1 MSANETAKVV
11 LSVDNIVT
19 QFNTAEGTVHAVNGV
34 SFDVRAGELL
44 GVVGE
49 SGCGKSVSAMS
60 LMRLIPDPPGKIV
73 DGEILFEGQD
83 VLQLSMDEMR
93 HIRGAKMSMVFQE
106 PMTSLNPVLNLE
118 KQLGETLQLHKGMTK
133 QEAHQES
140 VELLARVGIP
150 DPERRVRQYPH
161 QFSGGMRQRVM
172 IAMALSCN
180 PRVIIADEPTTALD
194 VTVQKKVLSIM
205 KDVISRKKMSML
217 LISHNLGVV
226 REFADR
232 IYVIYQGTIL
242 EEGSTEKI
250 FNSPGHI
257 YTQTLLQAIPKIN
270 SSKLPSLDSENLD
283 YLSQPKFTH

>member
-1 MSANETAKVV
+1 MTLLSIRNLEVQFKHYEGVTTALKKISLDIKEGEKVA
-11 LSVDNIVT
+11 L
-19 QFNTAEGTVHAVNGV
+19 
-34 SFDVRAGELL
+34 
-44 GVVGE
+44 VGE
-49 SGCGKSVSAMS
+49 SGSGKSVTARMILGLLSNS
-60 LMRLIPDPPGKIV
+60 NIKKN
-73 DGEILFEGQD
+73 GEIFFENIDLLRESSSQIK
-83 VLQLSMDEMR
+83 Q
-93 HIRGAKMSMVFQE
+93 IRGNEISMIFQD
-106 PMTSLNPVLNLE
+106 PVSSLNPYFTVKKQMLQALE
-118 KQLGETLQLHKGMTK
+118 NHTK
-133 QEAHQES
+133 DYDKNTIEKYF
-140 VELLARVGIP
+140 VDLLKDVKIE
-150 DPERRVRQYPH
+150 DPERVLNSYAFQL
-161 QFSGGMRQRVM
+161 SGGMAQRVM
-172 IAMALSCN
+172 ISMALINN
-180 PRVIIADEPTTALD
+180 PKLILADEPTTALD

-226 REFADR
+226 REFADK

>member
-1 MSANETAKVV
+1 MTLLSIRNLEVQFKHYEGVTTALKKISLDIKEGEKVA
-11 LSVDNIVT
+11 L
-19 QFNTAEGTVHAVNGV
+19 
-34 SFDVRAGELL
+34 
-44 GVVGE
+44 VGE
-49 SGCGKSVSAMS
+49 SGSGKSVTARMILGLLSNS
-60 LMRLIPDPPGKIV
+60 NIKKN
-73 DGEILFEGQD
+73 GEIFFENIDLLKESSSQIK
-83 VLQLSMDEMR
+83 Q
-93 HIRGAKMSMVFQE
+93 IRGNEISMIFQD
-106 PMTSLNPVLNLE
+106 PVSSLNPYFTVHKQMLQALE
-118 KQLGETLQLHKGMTK
+118 NHTK
-133 QEAHQES
+133 DYDKNTIEKYF
-140 VELLARVGIP
+140 VDLLKDVKIE
-150 DPERRVRQYPH
+150 DPERVLNSYAFQL
-161 QFSGGMRQRVM
+161 SGGMAQRVM
-172 IAMALSCN
+172 ISMALIN
-180 PRVIIADEPTTALD
+180 TPKLILADEPTTALD

-226 REFADR
+226 REFADK

>member
-1 MSANETAKVV
+1 MTLLSIRNLEVQFKHYEGVTTALKKISLDIKEGEKVA
-11 LSVDNIVT
+11 L
-19 QFNTAEGTVHAVNGV
+19 
-34 SFDVRAGELL
+34 
-44 GVVGE
+44 VGE
-49 SGCGKSVSAMS
+49 SGSGKSVTARMILGLLSNS
-60 LMRLIPDPPGKIV
+60 NIKKN
-73 DGEILFEGQD
+73 GEIFFENIDLLKESSSQIK
-83 VLQLSMDEMR
+83 Q
-93 HIRGAKMSMVFQE
+93 IRGNEISMIFQD
-106 PMTSLNPVLNLE
+106 PVSSLNPYFTVKKQMLQALENHTKDYDKNTIEKYFVNLLKDVKIE
-118 KQLGETLQLHKGMTK
+118 
-133 QEAHQES
+133 
-140 VELLARVGIP
+140 
-150 DPERRVRQYPH
+150 DPERVLNSYAFQL
-161 QFSGGMRQRVM
+161 SGGMAQRVM
-172 IAMALSCN
+172 ISMALINN
-180 PRVIIADEPTTALD
+180 PKLILADEPTTALD

-226 REFADR
+226 REFADK

>member
-1 MSANETAKVV
+1 MTLLSIRNLEVQFKHYEGVTTALKKISLDIKEGEKVA
-11 LSVDNIVT
+11 L
-19 QFNTAEGTVHAVNGV
+19 
-34 SFDVRAGELL
+34 
-44 GVVGE
+44 VGE
-49 SGCGKSVSAMS
+49 SGSGKSVTARMILGLLSNS
-60 LMRLIPDPPGKIV
+60 NIKKN
-73 DGEILFEGQD
+73 GEIFFENIDLLKESSSQIK
-83 VLQLSMDEMR
+83 R
-93 HIRGAKMSMVFQE
+93 IRGNEISMIFQD
-106 PMTSLNPVLNLE
+106 PVSSLNPYFTVKKQMLQALE
-118 KQLGETLQLHKGMTK
+118 NHTK
-133 QEAHQES
+133 DYDKNTIEKYF
-140 VELLARVGIP
+140 VDLLKDVKIE
-150 DPERRVRQYPH
+150 DPERVLNSYAFQL
-161 QFSGGMRQRVM
+161 SGGMAQRVM
-172 IAMALSCN
+172 ISMALINN
-180 PRVIIADEPTTALD
+180 PKLILADEPTTALD

-226 REFADR
+226 REFADK

>member
-1 MSANETAKVV
+1 MTLLSIRNLEVQFKHYEGVTTALKKISLDIKEGEKVA
-11 LSVDNIVT
+11 L
-19 QFNTAEGTVHAVNGV
+19 
-34 SFDVRAGELL
+34 
-44 GVVGE
+44 VGE
-49 SGCGKSVSAMS
+49 SGSGKSVTARMILGLLSNS
-60 LMRLIPDPPGKIV
+60 NIKKN
-73 DGEILFEGQD
+73 GEIFFENIDLLKESSSQIK
-83 VLQLSMDEMR
+83 Q
-93 HIRGAKMSMVFQE
+93 IRGNEISMIFQD
-106 PMTSLNPVLNLE
+106 PVSSLNPYFTVHKQMLQALE
-118 KQLGETLQLHKGMTK
+118 NHTK
-133 QEAHQES
+133 DYDKDTIEKYF
-140 VELLARVGIP
+140 VDLLKDVKIE
-150 DPERRVRQYPH
+150 DPERVLNSYAFQL
-161 QFSGGMRQRVM
+161 SGGMAQRVM
-172 IAMALSCN
+172 ISMALINN
-180 PRVIIADEPTTALD
+180 PKLILADEPTTALD

-226 REFADR
+226 REFADK

>member
-1 MSANETAKVV
+1 MTLLSIRNLEVQFKHYEGVTTALKKISLDIKEGEKVA
-11 LSVDNIVT
+11 L
-19 QFNTAEGTVHAVNGV
+19 
-34 SFDVRAGELL
+34 
-44 GVVGE
+44 VGE
-49 SGCGKSVSAMS
+49 SGSGKSVTARMILGLLSNS
-60 LMRLIPDPPGKIV
+60 NIKKN
-73 DGEILFEGQD
+73 GEIFFENIDLIKESSSQIK
-83 VLQLSMDEMR
+83 Q
-93 HIRGAKMSMVFQE
+93 IRGNEISMIFQD
-106 PMTSLNPVLNLE
+106 PVSSLNPYFTVKKQMLQALE
-118 KQLGETLQLHKGMTK
+118 NHTQDYDKNTIEKYF
-133 QEAHQES
+133 
-140 VELLARVGIP
+140 VDLLKDVKIE
-150 DPERRVRQYPH
+150 DPERVLNSYAFQL
-161 QFSGGMRQRVM
+161 SGGMAQRVM
-172 IAMALSCN
+172 ISMALINN
-180 PRVIIADEPTTALD
+180 PKLILADEPTTALD

-226 REFADR
+226 REFADK

>member
-1 MSANETAKVV
+1 MTLLSIRNLEVQFKHYEGVTKALKKISLDIKEGEKVA
-11 LSVDNIVT
+11 L
-19 QFNTAEGTVHAVNGV
+19 
-34 SFDVRAGELL
+34 
-44 GVVGE
+44 VGE
-49 SGCGKSVSAMS
+49 SGSGKSVTARMILGLLSNS
-60 LMRLIPDPPGKIV
+60 NIKKN
-73 DGEILFEGQD
+73 GEIFFENIDLLKESSSQIK
-83 VLQLSMDEMR
+83 Q
-93 HIRGAKMSMVFQE
+93 IRGNEISMIFQD
-106 PMTSLNPVLNLE
+106 PVSSLNPYFTVKKQMLQALE
-118 KQLGETLQLHKGMTK
+118 NHTQDYDKNTIEKYF
-133 QEAHQES
+133 
-140 VELLARVGIP
+140 VDLLKDVKIE
-150 DPERRVRQYPH
+150 DPERVLNSYAFQL
-161 QFSGGMRQRVM
+161 SGGMAQRVM
-172 IAMALSCN
+172 ISMALINN
-180 PRVIIADEPTTALD
+180 PKLILADEPTTALD

-226 REFADR
+226 REFADK

>member
-1 MSANETAKVV
+1 MTLLSIRDLEVQFKHYEGVTKALKKISLDIKEGEKVA
-11 LSVDNIVT
+11 L
-19 QFNTAEGTVHAVNGV
+19 
-34 SFDVRAGELL
+34 
-44 GVVGE
+44 VGE
-49 SGCGKSVSAMS
+49 SGSGKSVTARMILGLLSNS
-60 LMRLIPDPPGKIV
+60 NIKKN
-73 DGEILFEGQD
+73 GEIFFENIDLLKESSSQIK
-83 VLQLSMDEMR
+83 Q
-93 HIRGAKMSMVFQE
+93 IRGNEISMIFQD
-106 PMTSLNPVLNLE
+106 PVSSLNPYFTVKKQMLQALE
-118 KQLGETLQLHKGMTK
+118 NHTK
-133 QEAHQES
+133 DYDKNTIEKYF
-140 VELLARVGIP
+140 VDLLKDVKIE
-150 DPERRVRQYPH
+150 DPERVLNSYAFQL
-161 QFSGGMRQRVM
+161 SGGMAQRVM
-172 IAMALSCN
+172 ISMALINN
-180 PRVIIADEPTTALD
+180 PKLILADEPTTALD

-270 SSKLPSLDSENLD
+270 SSKLPNLNSENLD

>member
-1 MSANETAKVV
+1 MTLLSIRNLEVQFKHYEGVTTALKKISLDIKEGEKVA
-11 LSVDNIVT
+11 L
-19 QFNTAEGTVHAVNGV
+19 
-34 SFDVRAGELL
+34 
-44 GVVGE
+44 VGE
-49 SGCGKSVSAMS
+49 SGSGKSVTARMILGLLSNS
-60 LMRLIPDPPGKIV
+60 NIKKN
-73 DGEILFEGQD
+73 GEIFFENIDLLKKSRSQIK
-83 VLQLSMDEMR
+83 Q
-93 HIRGAKMSMVFQE
+93 IRGNEISMIFQD
-106 PMTSLNPVLNLE
+106 PVSSLNPYFTVKKQMLQALE
-118 KQLGETLQLHKGMTK
+118 NHTQDYDKNTIEKYF
-133 QEAHQES
+133 
-140 VELLARVGIP
+140 VDLLKDVKIE
-150 DPERRVRQYPH
+150 DPERVLNSYAFQL
-161 QFSGGMRQRVM
+161 SGGMAQRVM
-172 IAMALSCN
+172 ISMALINN
-180 PRVIIADEPTTALD
+180 PKLILADEPTTALD

-226 REFADR
+226 REFADK

>member
-1 MSANETAKVV
+1 MTLLSIRNLEVQFKHYEGVTTALKKISLDIKEGEKVA
-11 LSVDNIVT
+11 L
-19 QFNTAEGTVHAVNGV
+19 
-34 SFDVRAGELL
+34 
-44 GVVGE
+44 VGE
-49 SGCGKSVSAMS
+49 SGSGKSVTARMILGLLSNS
-60 LMRLIPDPPGKIV
+60 NIKKN
-73 DGEILFEGQD
+73 GEIFFENIDLLKESSSQIK
-83 VLQLSMDEMR
+83 Q
-93 HIRGAKMSMVFQE
+93 IRGNEISMIFQD
-106 PMTSLNPVLNLE
+106 PVSSLNPYFTVHKQMLQALE
-118 KQLGETLQLHKGMTK
+118 NHTK
-133 QEAHQES
+133 DYDKNTIEKYF
-140 VELLARVGIP
+140 VDLLKDVKIE
-150 DPERRVRQYPH
+150 DPERVLNSYAFQL
-161 QFSGGMRQRVM
+161 SGGMAQRVM
-172 IAMALSCN
+172 ISMALINN
-180 PRVIIADEPTTALD
+180 PKLILADEPTTALD

-226 REFADR
+226 REFADK

>member
-1 MSANETAKVV
+1 MTLLSIRNLEVQFKHYEGITTALKKISLDIKEGEKVA
-11 LSVDNIVT
+11 L
-19 QFNTAEGTVHAVNGV
+19 
-34 SFDVRAGELL
+34 
-44 GVVGE
+44 VGE
-49 SGCGKSVSAMS
+49 SGSGKSVTARMILGLLSNS
-60 LMRLIPDPPGKIV
+60 NIKKN
-73 DGEILFEGQD
+73 GEIFFENIDLLKESSSQIK
-83 VLQLSMDEMR
+83 Q
-93 HIRGAKMSMVFQE
+93 IRGNEISMIFQD
-106 PMTSLNPVLNLE
+106 PVSSLNPYFTVKKQMLQALE
-118 KQLGETLQLHKGMTK
+118 NHTK
-133 QEAHQES
+133 EYDKNTIEKYF
-140 VELLARVGIP
+140 VDLLKDVKIE
-150 DPERRVRQYPH
+150 DPERVLNSYAFQL
-161 QFSGGMRQRVM
+161 SGGMAQRVM
-172 IAMALSCN
+172 ISMALINN
-180 PRVIIADEPTTALD
+180 PKLILADEPTTALD

-226 REFADR
+226 REFADK

>member
-1 MSANETAKVV
+1 MTLLSIRNLEVQFKHYEGVTTALKKISLDIKEGEKVA
-11 LSVDNIVT
+11 L
-19 QFNTAEGTVHAVNGV
+19 
-34 SFDVRAGELL
+34 
-44 GVVGE
+44 VGE
-49 SGCGKSVSAMS
+49 SGSGKSVTARMILGLLSNS
-60 LMRLIPDPPGKIV
+60 NIKKN
-73 DGEILFEGQD
+73 GEIFFENIDLLKESSSQIK
-83 VLQLSMDEMR
+83 Q
-93 HIRGAKMSMVFQE
+93 IRGNEISMIFQD
-106 PMTSLNPVLNLE
+106 PVSSLNPYFTVNKQMLQALE
-118 KQLGETLQLHKGMTK
+118 NHTK
-133 QEAHQES
+133 DYDKNTIEKYF
-140 VELLARVGIP
+140 VDLLKDVKIE
-150 DPERRVRQYPH
+150 DPERVLNSYAFQL
-161 QFSGGMRQRVM
+161 SGGMAQRVM
-172 IAMALSCN
+172 ISMALINN
-180 PRVIIADEPTTALD
+180 PKLILADEPTTALD

-226 REFADR
+226 REFADK

>member
-1 MSANETAKVV
+1 MTLLSIRNLEVQFKHYEGVTTALKKISLDIKEGEKVA
-11 LSVDNIVT
+11 L
-19 QFNTAEGTVHAVNGV
+19 
-34 SFDVRAGELL
+34 
-44 GVVGE
+44 VGE
-49 SGCGKSVSAMS
+49 SGSGKSVTARMILGLLSNS
-60 LMRLIPDPPGKIV
+60 NIRKN
-73 DGEILFEGQD
+73 GEIFFENIDLLKESSSQIK
-83 VLQLSMDEMR
+83 Q
-93 HIRGAKMSMVFQE
+93 IRGNEISMIFQD
-106 PMTSLNPVLNLE
+106 PVSSLNPYFTVKKQMLQALE
-118 KQLGETLQLHKGMTK
+118 NHTK
-133 QEAHQES
+133 DYDKNTIEKYF
-140 VELLARVGIP
+140 VDLLKDVKIE
-150 DPERRVRQYPH
+150 DPERVLNSYAFQL
-161 QFSGGMRQRVM
+161 SGGMAQRVM
-172 IAMALSCN
+172 ISMALINN
-180 PRVIIADEPTTALD
+180 PKLILADEPTTALD

-226 REFADR
+226 REFADK

>member
-1 MSANETAKVV
+1 MTLLSIKNLEVQFKHYEGITTALKKISLDIQEGEKVA
-11 LSVDNIVT
+11 L
-19 QFNTAEGTVHAVNGV
+19 
-34 SFDVRAGELL
+34 
-44 GVVGE
+44 VGE
-49 SGCGKSVSAMS
+49 SGSGKSVTARMILGLLSNS
-60 LMRLIPDPPGKIV
+60 NIKKS
-73 DGEILFEGQD
+73 GEIFFENIDLLKENSSKIKQ
-83 VLQLSMDEMR
+83 
-93 HIRGAKMSMVFQE
+93 IRGNEISMIFQD
-106 PMTSLNPVLNLE
+106 PVSSLNPYFTVKKQMLQALE
-118 KQLGETLQLHKGMTK
+118 NHTK
-133 QEAHQES
+133 DYDKNTIEKYF
-140 VELLARVGIP
+140 VDLLKDVKIE
-150 DPERRVRQYPH
+150 DPERVLNSYAFQL
-161 QFSGGMRQRVM
+161 SGGMAQRVM
-172 IAMALSCN
+172 ISMALINN
-180 PRVIIADEPTTALD
+180 PKLILADEPTTALD

-270 SSKLPSLDSENLD
+270 SSKLPNLNSENLD